1 MSVKCFSAAVT
12 GIDAVPVEVE
22 VKVNGGNT
30 PVPRESLITIVG
42 LPDAAVRESRERIS
56 AAFLSSKYTLPPG
69 VAVVNLAPADLRK
82 EGASFDL
89 AIALCLLAEA
99 GVVDKEQVQHF
110 GFAGELALDGT
121 VRPVKGALP
130 LTDVLGRSGKVR
142 AVAVPLGNACEAALA
157 AGKRFPVFGVT
168 SLQEA
173 VDLVNNGG
181 FLPCRAELREFQ
193 EKDEKNLPDFADV
206 KGQQIAKRALE
217 IAAAGGHN
225 ILMCGPPGT
234 GKSML
239 ASRLPGILPPMTLE
253 ETLETSRIHSVL
265 GMLSAGEPILT
276 QRPFTAPH
284 HTISDAGL
292 LGGGHDPRPGEISL
306 AHNGVLFLDELPEF
320 KRNVLE
326 VLRQPLETGCV
337 TISRASGSCTFPA
350 RFILCAAMNPCPCG
364 RGKVELGCVCKLE
377 EKRRYLK
384 KLSGPLLDR
393 IDMHIEVRQ
402 LTPDELVKAPAGE
415 PSALIRQRVINARK
429 IQEARFARTR
439 GIFCNARM
447 GSRELQQFCRLSPG
461 SETLLRQAITRFKL
475 SPRAYDRIL
484 KVARTIAD
492 LAGVEEIPESA
503 VFEAVNYR
511 KAEF

>member
-1 MSVKCFSAAVT
+1 MSVKCFSAAVS
-12 GIDAVPVEVE
+12 GIDAIPVEVE
-22 VKVNGGNT
+22 VKVSGGNT
-30 PVPRESLITIVG
+30 PVMKENIITIVG

-99 GVVDKEQVQHF
+99 GIVDKERIKSF
-110 GFAGELALDGT
+110 GFAGELALDGSI
-121 VRPVKGALP
+121 RPVRGALP
-130 LTDVLGRSGKVR
+130 LTDVLGRTGRVN
-142 AVAVPLGNACEAALA
+142 AVVVPLGNACEAALA

-168 SLQEA
+168 SLHEA
-173 VDLVNNGG
+173 VDLVNNGD
-181 FLPCRAELREFQ
+181 FLPCRAELRDFQ
-193 EKDEKNLPDFADV
+193 EEDEANIPDFSEV
-206 KGQQIAKRALE
+206 KGQQMCKRALE

-265 GMLSAGEPILT
+265 GMLSSGSPILT
-276 QRPFTAPH
+276 RRPFTAPH

-326 VLRQPLETGCV
+326 VLRK
-337 TISRASGSCTFPA
+337 SGSQ
-350 RFILCAAMNPCPCG
+350 R
-364 RGKVELGCVCKLE
+364 
-377 EKRRYLK
+377 
-384 KLSGPLLDR
+384 
-393 IDMHIEVRQ
+393 
-402 LTPDELVKAPAGE
+402 
-415 PSALIRQRVINARK
+415 SA
-429 IQEARFARTR
+429 F
-439 GIFCNARM
+439 
-447 GSRELQQFCRLSPG
+447 S
-461 SETLLRQAITRFKL
+461 
-475 SPRAYDRIL
+475 
-484 KVARTIAD
+484 
-492 LAGVEEIPESA
+492 
-503 VFEAVNYR
+503 
-511 KAEF
+511 